1 MLEQLT
7 PLGRGAGV
15 HGRVAEALLRWDLHR
30 EARMV
35 LAVSDPLV
43 RTGATVVN
51 AAPFGP
57 VAVLA
62 PCRVTA
68 VLDEPDCRGF
78 SYAALPGHPLVG
90 QESFTVERGR
100 DGAVVLRI
108 RSVSRPVGLP
118 GLAPPLARAAQRLV
132 NRRYAA
138 AARRLAS

>member
-1 MLEQLT
+1 MGDKERRSATLAGELRARLDGDYADWRAGELT
-7 PLGRGAGV
+7 VAGAGV
-15 HGRVAEALLRWDLHR
+15 NF
-30 EARMV
+30 
-35 LAVSDPLV
+35 LV
-43 RTGATVVN
+43 FRADT
-51 AAPFGP
+51 APFGP

-108 RSVSRPVGLP
+108 RSVSRPTGLP

-138 AARRLAS
+138 AARRLAA